1 MVDFNK
7 LSMLSRIS
15 DDILAGEYQHYD
27 SNQRHAFKLGFN
39 GGYNDAGKDPD
50 KDAEALEAAAREDVK
65 RTNPWFD
72 EAQKEACHAGYMRGY
87 AYKTDWHRLPANKSL
102 FNRQKTQEISQ
113 EKAVAAFRERI
124 KVVSARRMTD
134 GQREAVTGFLQSYG
148 GSDTELRKDATA
160 ILYKEVMKFEDVRRC
175 SASWRDDA
183 VCELADLVYGR
194 IREDHSNGMKR

>member
-15 DDILAGEYQHYD
+15 GDILASEYLHYD
-27 SNQRHAFKLGFN
+27 GNQRHAFELGFI
-39 GGYNDAGKDPD
+39 GGYNDASKDPD

-87 AYKTDWHRLPANKSL
+87 AYQSGRS
-102 FNRQKTQEISQ
+102 RQEKQVSSQ
-113 EKAVAAFRERI
+113 EKAVEAFRERI
-124 KVVSARRMTD
+124 KDVSARCMTD

-160 ILYKEVMKFEDVRRC
+160 ILYKEVMKFDDVRRC
-175 SASWRDDA
+175 PASWRDDA